1 MGMVAEIWSP
11 FTITGTV
18 VAGAT
23 ADDITELPALE
34 TTAAAVPGA
43 TVCICITEGKTVG
56 MGVRLN
62 G

>member
-1 MGMVAEIWSP
+1 MGMVAAIWRP

-23 ADDITELPALE
+23 VDEITQLPALG
-34 TTAAAVPGA
+34 TTVDAVPGA
-43 TVCICITEGKTVG
+43 TVCICIMEGKTVG
-56 MGVRLN
+56 VRLN